1 MVGALIVYVL
11 FETRWH
17 LLSELCNR
25 GDTILYHGGLQTREA
40 LGKDGRVVK
49 TKLINFGSISMQSAQ
64 RFILKLF
71 LQRKVSI

>member
-1 MVGALIVYVL
+1 MSVQLKSSLRRRTENTSYNIYELDKFKSTLIVYVL

-40 LGKDGRVVK
+40 LEKDGR
-49 TKLINFGSISMQSAQ
+49 
-64 RFILKLF
+64 
-71 LQRKVSI
+71 